1 MPQNA
6 YAAFPEL
13 TVVELRTIRSSLEGL
28 AGSQRPSVRQI
39 SMSDIG
45 FVENSFG
52 WHILVIGGMPKSW
65 PHEPEERRTR

>member
-13 TVVELRTIRSSLEGL
+13 TVVELRTLRSSLEESSL
-28 AGSQRPSVRQI
+28 VPETFGSPDFDVGYRLCGKPLREACPCDRRHAQSC
-39 SMSDIG
+39 
-45 FVENSFG
+45 
-52 WHILVIGGMPKSW
+52 